1 MPNQTKL
8 RARPCP
14 SPPRWVYLDGQFV
27 LQAAAR
33 VSVFDRCFRYGDGLF
48 ETLRVYG
55 GKPFAYEQHLDRLR
69 RGCEFLRIR
78 LPYDFGELKTLALE
92 LIRRNQM
99 PEAVLR
105 LHLSRGS
112 GHRGYAP
119 VGDESPLLVMTL
131 DEAPAIEN
139 ASPARWRLVTASLR
153 LPMRDP
159 LAAFKTCSKLVHVL
173 ASAEARERNAQ
184 DALFLNTDGD
194 VVETT
199 GANLFWIKD
208 HLVCTPPLTCGALPG
223 ITRALVINLC
233 SKLGLDHCE
242 HNTSLDD
249 LLSAD
254 AVFLTQSV
262 REIVEVTHLDDIAVR
277 QSPLVKALSQTYH
290 ELLVRTFG

>member
-1 MPNQTKL
+1 
-8 RARPCP
+8 
-14 SPPRWVYLDGQFV
+14 LDGQFV
-27 LQAAAR
+27 LETEAR

-55 GKPFAYEQHLDRLR
+55 GTPFAYEQHLDRLQH
-69 RGCEFLRIR
+69 GCEFLRIR

-105 LHLSRGS
+105 LQLSRGT
-112 GHRGYAP
+112 GQRGYAP
-119 VGDESPLLVMTL
+119 TGNESPLLVMTL
-131 DEAPAIEN
+131 DDTPAIEN
-139 ASPARWRLVTASLR
+139 TSPARWRLITGSLR
-153 LPMRDP
+153 LPMHDP
-159 LAAFKTCSKLVHVL
+159 LAAFKTCSKLAHVL

-184 DALFLNTDGD
+184 DALLLNTDGD

-208 HLVCTPPLTCGALPG
+208 RVVCTPPLTCGALPG
-223 ITRALVINLC
+223 VTRALVINLC
-233 SKLGLDHCE
+233 SKLGLDLCE
-242 HNTSLDD
+242 HKTSLDD
-249 LLSAD
+249 LLRAD

-277 QSPLVKALSQTYH
+277 QSPLVKALSQAYH
-290 ELLVRTFG
+290 ELRVQAVG